1 MKIQRSKSL
10 PDAMAR
16 LRGVTKALSAL
27 PAGRPVAWTA
37 PRLAA
42 SAEPQSGR
50 ASMEK
55 LADDAERRLRETF
68 PKGGAVDVDGLVAHV
83 REFLSKYYT
92 EAPKGEDVGPAEMP
106 LAAPSP
112 PLAASAPGLAAY
124 AAAGP
129 EVQAEAER
137 LAGVYAASP
146 AWLRRETK
154 LEDYLATH
162 LGESLRDRVRQAEGE
177 LATLRA
183 DPTYS
188 APANAAAADVPEVAA
203 YTGPA
208 RAEARRLAAVW
219 QAGPAWVRE
228 TPLASYLST
237 QMGAPAPR
245 KG

>member
-37 PRLAA
+37 PRLGAYQGTAA
-42 SAEPQSGR
+42 GSLKAAFAVFVEAANASGDPK
-50 ASMEK
+50 AAQAVAAVEAA
-55 LADDAERRLRETF
+55 LAPFVAGANDAD
-68 PKGGAVDVDGLVAHV
+68 P
-83 REFLSKYYT
+83 
-92 EAPKGEDVGPAEMP
+92 GPAEAP
-106 LAAPSP
+106 LASP
-112 PLAASAPGLAAY
+112 EEHRQALAASAPGLAAY

-129 EVQAEAER
+129 EVRAEAER

-146 AWLRRETK
+146 AWLRLETK